1 MTLRT
6 ISCASSQ
13 AGSQLPGRG
22 DRRFHAVARRRV
34 RRSLAKTHSGPGRAV
49 KSRDPQLAMPLRKR
63 TDRARA
69 TAERLPRQP
78 LGRRLTDVLVA
89 ESQSARLDSVL
100 ERAILRLDTGDEV
113 PVEIVREHA
122 DRDEIVIRRTRA
134 ARKATPTRN
143 LVAAVDAHLAS
154 ATPHPAGST
163 DRALEADRG

>member
-1 MTLRT
+1 
-6 ISCASSQ
+6 
-13 AGSQLPGRG
+13 
-22 DRRFHAVARRRV
+22 
-34 RRSLAKTHSGPGRAV
+34 
-49 KSRDPQLAMPLRKR
+49 MPLRKR